1 MRACRFSSTFVRHA
15 HGIGNALVNSE
26 RLEEVGKG
34 STPPLIKGVMTMT
47 SSAKISALVAGSAVI
62 GAGLGL
68 LLAPQSGADTRRQV
82 RQYAKRAQ
90 VQAARVSRSVR
101 AGFEKA
107 IEQGK
112 SLQDTPSRRPVEA
125 A

>member
-1 MRACRFSSTFVRHA
+1 
-15 HGIGNALVNSE
+15 
-26 RLEEVGKG
+26 
-34 STPPLIKGVMTMT
+34 MT
-47 SSAKISALVAGSAVI
+47 SSAKITALVAGSAVI

-90 VQAARVSRSVR
+90 DQAARVSRSVQ
-101 AGFEKA
+101 AGFGKA

-112 SLQDTPSRRPVEA
+112 SLSDTPSRRPVEA

>member
-1 MRACRFSSTFVRHA
+1 
-15 HGIGNALVNSE
+15 
-26 RLEEVGKG
+26 
-34 STPPLIKGVMTMT
+34 MTN
-47 SSAKISALVAGSAVI
+47 SAKVTALVAGSAVI

-82 RQYAKRAQ
+82 RHYAKRAQ
-90 VQAARVSRSVR
+90 VQAARVSRSVQ
-101 AGFEKA
+101 AGVERV

-112 SLQDTPSRRPVEA
+112 LSQENQIRRPVEA

>member
-1 MRACRFSSTFVRHA
+1 
-15 HGIGNALVNSE
+15 
-26 RLEEVGKG
+26 
-34 STPPLIKGVMTMT
+34 MTN
-47 SSAKISALVAGSAVI
+47 SAKITALVAGSAVV

-82 RQYAKRAQ
+82 RLYAKRAQ
-90 VQAARVSRSVR
+90 VQAARVSRSVQ
-101 AGFEKA
+101 AGFGRV

-112 SLQDTPSRRPVEA
+112 VVQENQSRRPVEA